1 MPGAHGG
8 GNRNRRGNEN
18 DQHRHR
24 EQQNHHWLET
34 PDHAISIAGVGH
46 PVKRNRVLNSKFS
59 MVIRPELQW
68 QLAILC
74 PGCENRPVQPATTID
89 RGAVVLVTL
98 REPREK
104 YWGVVLEITAAG
116 VSISGIALSAFD
128 DFARL
133 VRDREPASSGVVFFP
148 LHRVERVEL
157 DLPSGEIPSLRQRFA
172 QACGRAAES
181 VLLPEPPPE
190 GR

>member
-1 MPGAHGG
+1 V
-8 GNRNRRGNEN
+8 
-18 DQHRHR
+18 RHR
-24 EQQNHHWLET
+24 EQQNYRWLET
-34 PDHAISIAGVGH
+34 PSHAISIAGVGH

-59 MVIRPELQW
+59 IVIRPELQW

-74 PGCENRPVQPATTID
+74 PGCENPPVQPATTFA

-104 YWGVVLEITAAG
+104 YWGVVLEIMAAG

-133 VRDREPASSGVVFFP
+133 VRDGEPACPGVVFFP

-190 GR
+190 AR